1 MAYESSILNIADI
14 AQIGITVLNFCAYPA
29 QWRQLLKRKSSADI
43 SLSSWVIWL
52 FSCLLAQFY
61 AWTNYLTHGH
71 NFALIVGDT
80 CSLLCVG
87 STIGLI
93 VWFKKGNE
101 HSSAQP
107 LSIADGIEYT
117 EIIHEATLTELS
129 HVEFDYVDEVTSSVE
144 EYSSSNVAA

>member
-1 MAYESSILNIADI
+1 VAYESSILNIADI

-29 QWRQLLKRKSSADI
+29 QWRQLIKRKSSADI

-87 STIGLI
+87 STIALI
-93 VWFKKGNE
+93 LWFKKG
-101 HSSAQP
+101 STQSAAQP
-107 LSIADGIEYT
+107 LSIADGIEYS
-117 EIIHEATLTELS
+117 EIIHETASTELS
-129 HVEFDYVDEVTSSVE
+129 HVEFDYVDDVTGSVE
-144 EYSSSNVAA
+144 EDSSSNIAA